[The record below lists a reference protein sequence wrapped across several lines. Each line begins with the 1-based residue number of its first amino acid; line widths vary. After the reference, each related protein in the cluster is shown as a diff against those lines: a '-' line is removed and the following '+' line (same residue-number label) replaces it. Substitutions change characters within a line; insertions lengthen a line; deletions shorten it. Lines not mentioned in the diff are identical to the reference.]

1 MMTWL
6 VHDNNNDAVVLSP
19 LLSLSLSLSLPLP
32 SLPHLSWDDTMV

>member
-19 LLSLSLSLSLPLP
+19 LLSLSLSLPLP
-32 SLPHLSWDDTMV
+32 SLPHLPWDNTMV